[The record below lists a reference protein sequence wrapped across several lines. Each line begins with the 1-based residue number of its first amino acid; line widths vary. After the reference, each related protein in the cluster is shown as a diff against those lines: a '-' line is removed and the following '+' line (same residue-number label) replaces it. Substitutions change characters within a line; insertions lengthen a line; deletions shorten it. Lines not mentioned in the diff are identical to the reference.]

1 MGLDI
6 VNLPVGRIKKDPMNL
21 REDGDVDEL
30 VEEIKRVGFTNP
42 IEVRPLQDGFYGAV
56 SGSRRLA
63 AAKKLG
69 LETVPCIIREMDD
82 LEALRRSMADNE
94 LHKPLTEA
102 EKAAYYAKMVSL
114 AGGVR
119 AAARSLGIA
128 KETIRGTLERHNLYN
143 IIKLDE
149 EGGAVP
155 EDGQEQPRTVEEKPL
170 QPERKSSVAQKK
182 GKESSKKSSGLTKKD
197 KIRAAKEA
205 LQKMGITKDYW
216 KPDIVFNEEQK
227 KAIQEQ
233 LFNLQSKVWEPK
245 VFKRKPEAPALH
257 EMLQKI
263 SILDAVPTDS
273 WPIGW
278 KPVAAKGAVKSLF
291 PVYQLKGDFSTIT
304 VLLCPECGHVLRG
317 LGKGLPVVCLECGFP
332 NAENGWKKVDGRT

>member
-143 IIKLDE
+143 LIKLDE
-149 EGGAVP
+149 EGSLRTGRSSRRPLRRNRFSLRERVAWRRKR
-155 EDGQEQPRTVEEKPL
+155 GRSPRRSL
-170 QPERKSSVAQKK
+170 LGSRKKTR
-182 GKESSKKSSGLTKKD
+182 SGRLK
-197 KIRAAKEA
+197 R
-205 LQKMGITKDYW
+205 
-216 KPDIVFNEEQK
+216 
-227 KAIQEQ
+227 
-233 LFNLQSKVWEPK
+233 LFRKWASPK
-245 VFKRKPEAPALH
+245 TTG
-257 EMLQKI
+257 
-263 SILDAVPTDS
+263 S
-273 WPIGW
+273 
-278 KPVAAKGAVKSLF
+278 
-291 PVYQLKGDFSTIT
+291 
-304 VLLCPECGHVLRG
+304 
-317 LGKGLPVVCLECGFP
+317 
-332 NAENGWKKVDGRT
+332 RT